1 MLKEEKKFSISV
13 DMGAKNNGV
22 FIAKTKG
29 YEILD
34 KKAFLIKFD
43 TINSKKG
50 PIKFSKEDRRENRHK
65 VRNYKRRKLAK
76 RLLQEFVDFSKYND
90 KQKESILGLLNNR
103 GFTYLDGGSEFK
115 QLNEESLNFIK
126 KNIKDFPDISRQEEF
141 TEYTEELLNSKD
153 EKNSKFEEI
162 LELKG
167 ELEIYECSKHILAD
181 LSKIKE
187 KPIKNKSNIIK
198 IFDKC
203 QLSCKDSKEKVLN
216 LSSMNKDKFIEIL
229 NDKNIK
235 IMNNKDI
242 QIKDL
247 YKYFLKEIDVIN
259 KKFSKFFN
267 DKEEEK
273 KNILAKILYDLKA
286 LIKFLNN
293 MKKELETG
301 SKPRSKYFE
310 EIEKEIKK
318 DFDFIKD
325 FEKKEFFRLVAN
337 ISNLQ
342 LRVLR
347 KYFNK
352 KFDDKLD
359 LVKLDRKI
367 RGYFKVFHYKTED
380 EKKRKKDLFSK
391 GLEKDTN
398 DIEKFFKCTDPLL
411 TIPPYEDMNNRDTYK
426 CNSMLINPEF
436 INDKLKKTID
446 YLLSREE
453 FEILNLNEEGVFI
466 KEELKKISIT
476 SNNKK
481 EGKDFTYSKYLQRI
495 LDISSKNIEK
505 NLNPRNVFKVKLKSS
520 IEDFKKSFGSEH
532 YEELRELSEKYY
544 KEEEKIY
551 SGIYEQSNSIF
562 VKCNT
567 NTPYKNNIKH
577 RLLKPIYSYDFK
589 KNEADKFIK
598 AIKSER
604 GLETALKRV
613 SQKAKEYQNS
623 FYHIIED
630 CFNSNNKDKVLKGT
644 SKNNKCVDDK
654 DIKLIVSNINK
665 NFLDLK
671 ETLENEL
678 EIKNSYFSKVSSD
691 DKVFVKEENLR
702 RVVNIL
708 KQTYE
713 ILFENLDGF
722 NKTCK
727 DCTIENGIRSAEVK
741 PLGKRLLSDVA
752 KPIDGMLDMVLDR
765 IAYEIVENISKEDIQ
780 DIDSLE
786 ILLEQNKFNF
796 EENLN
801 SIKGKKKNN
810 KKDKDAENISKEDNQ
825 DIDSSE
831 KGKGKNNK
839 KYKDALNISKCPYNG
854 KNIGKGDFD
863 HILPQSKGVYNSK
876 ANMIY
881 SSVEGNQAKGD
892 KEYTL
897 KDLNKEHLK
906 VVFGTEDLNYIKDFI
921 KKHIEEIDEKEFS
934 NFNNL
939 NLSQQKAFRYAL
951 FMRSTEEFKKALN
964 LLKKDKIKT
973 FSNGTQKRLARF
985 IYKKLINKFPNIFK
999 DIEVHSKT
1007 IDSQLVRARRN
1018 FLARTDSA
1026 PKKEE
1031 IQDAHSHCIDAMVVF
1046 YLANEKAFKSFKE
1059 IYEKEF
1065 VIKNVSKRKRFIDAS
1080 QKELASYKLF
1090 DDTIYSEHYKHIK
1103 KEEIKK
1109 EDLETLIKHSLLY
1122 KKEKLKKEK
1131 LKKIYIKNLDE
1142 IKENLVHKIDVLKTS
1157 NIIYKL
1163 FNTKN
1168 KEELKKLKFLDNYR
1182 YCTSR
1187 KEIADIFFNK
1197 DVLKDYTKINGIPE
1211 TSKNLYK
1218 AVYKKLEKAK
1228 EKDKDKIKPNSE
1240 DLTKLLASSVFPT
1253 QENKERRKRG
1263 KKRHKF
1269 TLPMIGSPKFR
1280 IKRGDTWQVLGNKY
1294 IATKFYIVNEK
1305 LKPISFFSKNLIPLE
1320 IKDILDTF
1328 LIEDP
1333 SKNIVDIKFITI
1345 PQELNEAIKEL
1356 DYRLSEGNRVTITV
1370 KLKKAFFKG
1379 IDFSK
1384 ISSFNYK
1391 DNKFKKFVDE
1401 YLNLKP
1407 ANTLQDYIGGIRND
1421 KKDAKA
1427 SLISSTDSFIEL
1439 RYIASSKTSLIN
1451 KIGIAD
1457 SSIELIYQAQKK

>member
-1 MLKEEKKFSISV
+1 MEK
-13 DMGAKNNGV
+13 
-22 FIAKTKG
+22 
-29 YEILD
+29 Y
-34 KKAFLIKFD
+34 
-43 TINSKKG
+43 
-50 PIKFSKEDRRENRHK
+50 
-65 VRNYKRRKLAK
+65 
-76 RLLQEFVDFSKYND
+76 
-90 KQKESILGLLNNR
+90 
-103 GFTYLDGGSEFK
+103 
-115 QLNEESLNFIK
+115 
-126 KNIKDFPDISRQEEF
+126 
-141 TEYTEELLNSKD
+141 
-153 EKNSKFEEI
+153 
-162 LELKG
+162 
-167 ELEIYECSKHILAD
+167 
-181 LSKIKE
+181 
-187 KPIKNKSNIIK
+187 
-198 IFDKC
+198 
-203 QLSCKDSKEKVLN
+203 
-216 LSSMNKDKFIEIL
+216 
-229 NDKNIK
+229 
-235 IMNNKDI
+235 
-242 QIKDL
+242 
-247 YKYFLKEIDVIN
+247 
-259 KKFSKFFN
+259 
-267 DKEEEK
+267 
-273 KNILAKILYDLKA
+273 
-286 LIKFLNN
+286 
-293 MKKELETG
+293 
-301 SKPRSKYFE
+301 
-310 EIEKEIKK
+310 
-318 DFDFIKD
+318 
-325 FEKKEFFRLVAN
+325 
-337 ISNLQ
+337 
-342 LRVLR
+342 
-347 KYFNK
+347 
-352 KFDDKLD
+352 
-359 LVKLDRKI
+359 
-367 RGYFKVFHYKTED
+367 
-380 EKKRKKDLFSK
+380 
-391 GLEKDTN
+391 TN
-398 DIEKFFKCTDPLL
+398 DIEKFFKYTDPLL

-453 FEILNLNEEGVFI
+453 FKILNLNKEGV

-495 LDISSKNIEK
+495 LDISSKNIEE

-520 IEDFKKSFGSEH
+520 IEDFKESFGSEH

-598 AIKSER
+598 AIKSKR

-654 DIKLIVSNINK
+654 DIKSIVSNINK

-671 ETLENEL
+671 EILENKL

-691 DKVFVKEENLR
+691 DEVFVKEENLR

-786 ILLEQNKFNF
+786 ILLEQNKFDF

-801 SIKGKKKNN
+801 SI
-810 KKDKDAENISKEDNQ
+810 
-825 DIDSSE
+825 

-854 KNIGKGDFD
+854 EDIVKDDFD
-863 HILPQSKGVYNSK
+863 HILPQSEGVYNSK

-881 SSVEGNQAKGD
+881 SSVEGNRAKGD

-897 KDLNKEHLK
+897 EDLNKEHLK
-906 VVFGTEDLNYIKDFI
+906 VVFGKEDLVYIKDFI
-921 KKHIEEIDEKEFS
+921 KKHIEEIDEEKFS

-951 FMRSTEEFKKALN
+951 FMKHNTKEFKKALN

-1026 PKKEE
+1026 LKKEE

-1046 YLANEKAFKSFKE
+1046 YLANEKAFKSFDK

-1103 KEEIKK
+1103 KEEIKE

-1122 KKEKLKKEK
+1122 KKEK

-1197 DVLKDYTKINGIPE
+1197 DVLKDYTKIKGIPE

-1228 EKDKDKIKPNSE
+1228 EKDKDKIKPNSK
-1240 DLTKLLASSVFPT
+1240 DLTKLLEDMFESK
-1253 QENKERRKRG
+1253 QENKEIRKRG

-1269 TLPMIGSPKFR
+1269 TLPMIGFPKFR
-1280 IKRGDTWQVLGNKY
+1280 IKRGDTWQVLGNND

-1305 LKPISFFSKNLIPLE
+1305 LKPISFFSKNLIPLK

-1333 SKNIVDIKFITI
+1333 NKNILNIKFITI

-1356 DYRLSEGNRVTITV
+1356 DYRLSEAKRVTITV
-1370 KLKKAFFKG
+1370 KLKKAFFKD

-1384 ISSFNYK
+1384 ISSFNDK
-1391 DNKFKKFVDE
+1391 DNEFKKFVDN
-1401 YLNLKP
+1401 YLSKKETNQKDKI
-1407 ANTLQDYIGGIRND
+1407 LQDYIGVIR
-1421 KKDAKA
+1421 KGAKA

-1457 SSIELIYQAQKK
+1457 SSIELSYQAQKK